1 MKIFLII
8 VACIFV
14 FLLVLSNLKLQQ
26 KLQDKIVLD
35 KEIVSQR
42 ERLQQEVKD
51 LTNIKTRNAREIE
64 NQNEQMQKLH
74 EQLSSALQQQEIALQ
89 SIEEQERSKAFDIK
103 NKYATDIDI
112 YKNDAKVMEQ
122 DITDTLQDS
131 ISESKEQFNK
141 INDIVIAATESLR
154 RQQAEEEQK
163 AFYMLHINETDK
175 ADFVKLSGWKEQL
188 NAPRILSMLLWQTYI
203 QKPLK
208 TLSSKV
214 LGDKVVTGIYKI
226 TYVPTGECYIGQAVD
241 VNKRWQE
248 HCKCGCGI
256 DTPASNK
263 LYQAMQKYGIW
274 NFSFELLDSCK
285 KEELNE
291 KEATYIKLFN
301 SVNAGYNTSS
311 GIGKSMEL

>member
-1 MKIFLII
+1 MKIFLI
-8 VACIFV
+8 VVTCIFV

-51 LTNIKTRNAREIE
+51 LTNTKARNAREIE

-122 DITDTLQDS
+122 DITETLQDN
-131 ISESKEQFNK
+131 ISETKEQFNK
-141 INDIVIAATESLR
+141 INDIVMAATESLR
-154 RQQAEEEQK
+154 RQQAADEQK
-163 AFYMLHINETDK
+163 SFYMLHINETDK

-214 LGDKVVTGIYKI
+214 LGDKVIIGIYKI

-274 NFSFELLDSCK
+274 NFSFELLESCK

-301 SVNAGYNTSS
+301 SVNNGYNTSS
-311 GIGKSMEL
+311 GIGKPVGM

>member
-8 VACIFV
+8 IICIIV
-14 FLLVLSNLKLQQ
+14 ILLILSNLKLQQ
-26 KLQDKIVLD
+26 KLQNKITID
-35 KEIVSQR
+35 KEIISER
-42 ERLQQEVKD
+42 ERLQQEVNNLAK
-51 LTNIKTRNAREIE
+51 IKTRNTKEIE

-74 EQLSSALQQQEIALQ
+74 EQLSVALQQQETALQ
-89 SIEEQERSKAFDIK
+89 SIEEQEKSKAFDIK

-112 YKNDAKVMEQ
+112 YKNDAKVIER
-122 DITDTLQDS
+122 DITETLQDN
-131 ISESKEQFNK
+131 ISESKMQFNK
-141 INDIVIAATESLR
+141 INDIVVAATESLR
-154 RQQAEEEQK
+154 RLQAAEEQK
-163 AFYMLHINETDK
+163 SFYMLHISEADK
-175 ADFVKLSGWKEQL
+175 ADFIKLSGWKEQL

-226 TYVPTGECYIGQAVD
+226 TYIPTGECYVGQAVD

-263 LYQAMQKYGIW
+263 LYNAMQKYGIW
-274 NFSFELLDSCK
+274 NFTFELLDSCK

-291 KEATYIKLFN
+291 KETTYIKLFN